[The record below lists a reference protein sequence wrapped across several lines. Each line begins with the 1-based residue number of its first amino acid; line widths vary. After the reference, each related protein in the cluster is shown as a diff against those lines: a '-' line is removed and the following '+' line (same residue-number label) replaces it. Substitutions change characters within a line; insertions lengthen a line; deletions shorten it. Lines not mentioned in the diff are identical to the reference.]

1 MPAGFP
7 YKRRPASLVYKYVL
21 QPVNALCHLFGFD
34 RLVSDTLVG
43 MRNFERFCINS
54 LETLAGL
61 AANINIANA
70 PTVCTTALSTFMAQL
85 LDSPEGGYAA
95 ACFFHRIAVLART
108 SAAVPPA
115 VLIVIHE
122 GLAEKEADIA
132 SCLVQT
138 VVEAAPAGFL
148 GMEDLHA
155 GVAGLWWL
163 VTADHVSLNQSFCSE
178 NEVGSMLQELVQQFG
193 IVVRLAS
200 SDGFCAPW
208 LGSVMA
214 EIIEA
219 VVGKL
224 GAAYGASVLTDSPQH
239 ICDSLVMAITVCA
252 ELIVSSASTAV
263 STNAKRRLAGPA
275 SAVLNSVLRV
285 LSGDNGQSALLDLGL
300 VLPFSMFVSPLLKSM
315 QGQVQQEEFAGGATE
330 LIGFIVQHDSTAS
343 AKCCTLLAELLLTKP
358 GSMNVARS
366 VRSLARA
373 FAHCS
378 GPASRQNCIDAL
390 RTVLEAGR
398 HGSSNKSVLYPSGL
412 LFNLQSLFHELQM
425 GRCGPTVAARALH
438 LFLDPAVGL
447 LSRLLADANAV
458 EGTLVDADY
467 QEDETS
473 ILDVIRELMVADA
486 EMVSS
491 ALLLQSNSIGTL
503 VGLMVQKCHRT
514 NAHLQDAEL
523 VNRNREPR
531 RQAPMRVLLDIFHRL
546 GTTQLGLDS
555 LQSNHEALTRLI
567 DTLEEIVVWPMY
579 TGGGFSQSPWLAAT
593 LIARL
598 APLPFV
604 TQAVKRRPWLLRQAR
619 AVIVANAQPAVVAVA
634 RRSDVTTAAPVTALS
649 WQQERLLWLGCLK
662 RTGSE
667 ENSCCFSILPVIL
680 IRRIICHLCPVSRL
694 LAPLYTLAGAA
705 ISDMIRRRD
714 QAGAAGESGA
724 EWTGAVDRYAK
735 KLDIDVPVLS
745 LETCVPRLMRC
756 DAGPWA
762 LRTGVVCHGT
772 LSIFDPASRRGTI
785 QLLPGKSA
793 ALCW

>member
-1 MPAGFP
+1 
-7 YKRRPASLVYKYVL
+7 
-21 QPVNALCHLFGFD
+21 
-34 RLVSDTLVG
+34 

-54 LETLAGL
+54 LETLASLGGNVYV
-61 AANINIANA
+61 ASTC
-70 PTVCTTALSTFMAQL
+70 TVCTTALSTFLLQL
-85 LDSPEGGYAA
+85 LESSEGGYAA
-95 ACFFHRIAVLART
+95 ACFFHRIVVLART
-108 SAAVPPA
+108 STAVPPA
-115 VLIVIHE
+115 VLSVIHE
-122 GLAEKEADIA
+122 CLAEKEADIA
-132 SCLVQT
+132 SCLLQT
-138 VVEAAPAGFL
+138 VVEAAPTGFL

-163 VTADHVSLNQSFCSE
+163 VTADHVSLSQSFCSE
-178 NEVGSMLQELVQQFG
+178 HEVGPSLQELVQQFG

-208 LGSVMA
+208 LGSVMG

-224 GAAYGASVLTDSPQH
+224 GAVYGSSVLTDSPQH
-239 ICDSLVMAITVCA
+239 ICDSLVMVITVCA
-252 ELIVSSASTAV
+252 ELIVSSSSTAV

-285 LSGDNGQSALLDLGL
+285 LNSETGQSALLDLGL

-315 QGQVQQEEFAGGATE
+315 QGQVSEEEFAGGATE
-330 LIGFIVQHDSTAS
+330 LIGFIVQHDSTVS
-343 AKCCTLLAELLLTKP
+343 SKCCTLLAERLLTKP
-358 GSMNVARS
+358 GSMNVTRS
-366 VRSLARA
+366 MRSLALA

-378 GPASRQNCIDAL
+378 GAASRQNCIDAL

-412 LFNLQSLFHELQM
+412 LFNLRSLFHELQM
-425 GRCGPTVAARALH
+425 DHCGPTVAARALQ
-438 LFLDPAVGL
+438 LFLDKDVGL
-447 LSRLLADANAV
+447 LNRLLADVAAV
-458 EGTLVDADY
+458 EDTLVDADY
-467 QEDETS
+467 QEDDTS
-473 ILDVIRELMVADA
+473 ILDVIRALMVADA
-486 EMVSS
+486 GVVSS
-491 ALLLQSNSIGTL
+491 ALLLQPNSIGTL
-503 VGLMVQKCHRT
+503 VGLLVQKCHRA

-523 VNRNREPR
+523 ANRKREPR

-546 GTTQLGLDS
+546 GTTQFGLDA
-555 LQSNHEALTRLI
+555 LQSNHEVLKRLM
-567 DTLEEIVVWPMY
+567 DTLAEIVAWPMY
-579 TGGGFSQSPWLAAT
+579 TGGVFSQSPWLAAT

-598 APLPFV
+598 AALPFV
-604 TQAVKRRPWLLRQAR
+604 IQTVKLRPWLLRQAR

-634 RRSDVTTAAPVTALS
+634 RRSDTTATAPVNALS
-649 WQQERLLWLGCLK
+649 WEMERLLWLGCLK
-662 RTGSE
+662 QRNSK

-680 IRRIICHLCPVSRL
+680 VRRIICHLCPVSRL

-714 QAGAAGESGA
+714 QARITGESSA

-735 KLDIDVPVLS
+735 KLDVDVPVLS

-772 LSIFDPASRRGTI
+772 LSIFDPVSRRGTI
-785 QLLPGKSA
+785 QLLPGA
-793 ALCW
+793 AFCL